1 MKNKAIWEQWIE
13 DGPEGPV
20 VKSSGILVRKILEH
34 LQLGFSERD
43 LFTAYPK
50 LSDEELRAC
59 RAFKIDQLELERK
72 E

>member
-1 MKNKAIWEQWIE
+1 MKNKSTWEQWIE

-20 VKSSGILVRKILEH
+20 VKSSGLSVQKILEH

-43 LFTAYPK
+43 IFTAYPK

-59 RAFKIDQLELERK
+59 QAFRLEQLERK
-72 E
+72 